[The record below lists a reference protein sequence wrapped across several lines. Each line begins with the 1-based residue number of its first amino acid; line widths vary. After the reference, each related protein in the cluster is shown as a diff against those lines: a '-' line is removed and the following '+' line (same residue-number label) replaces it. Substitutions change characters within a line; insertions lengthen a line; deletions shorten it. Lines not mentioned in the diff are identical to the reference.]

1 MANYFIHPNE
11 LKQNAFL
18 DENVDD
24 KLITNCISIAQDLHI
39 LPYIGTGLYD
49 ELRTQIGA
57 GTLTALNTTLL
68 STYIVPAMRF
78 WTLYELVE
86 PMNWKLTNK
95 AIMEKSSENSKPIS
109 PDKMFNSLKSKWE
122 NIAQWYT
129 ERLKKYLL
137 ENQASY
143 PLFTNPGNGV
153 DTIHP
158 SAESAFTGGWYL
170 GGDYSTVPDWIKAEY
185 PGTYGTE

>member
-1 MANYFIHPNE
+1 MNPVEVKNNSYV
-11 LKQNAFL
+11 

-24 KLITNCISIAQDLHI
+24 KLITTAIGIAQDLHI
-39 LPYIGTGLYD
+39 LPHVGTGIFD
-49 ELRTQIGA
+49 ELKTQIAA
-57 GTLTALNTTLL
+57 GTVTALNNTLL
-68 STYIVPAMRF
+68 GTYIVPALRY

-86 PMNWKLTNK
+86 PMNYKLTNK
-95 AIMEKSSENSKPIS
+95 AIMEKSSENSRPIS

-137 ENQASY
+137 ENQTDY
-143 PLFTNPGNGV
+143 PLYLNPGTGV
-153 DTIHP
+153 DIIHP
-158 SAESAFTGGWYL
+158 TRESAFTGGWYL
-170 GGDYSTVPDWIKAEY
+170 GDDFKSVPDWIKAEY